1 MSVRKRALLAGT
13 LPVNSLDQHINGH
26 RMQSRYGMRAS
37 RCCTSVPC
45 MRVQPERSASWH
57 SQLTQL
63 NTHTHTHTRHCAWP
77 WSKEAPLA
85 SIH

>member
-45 MRVQPERSASWH
+45 MRVQPEQGAH
-57 SQLTQL
+57 HGIL
-63 NTHTHTHTRHCAWP
+63 NSRNSTTHTHTHTSLR
-77 WSKEAPLA
+77 LA
-85 SIH
+85 MVEGGASR